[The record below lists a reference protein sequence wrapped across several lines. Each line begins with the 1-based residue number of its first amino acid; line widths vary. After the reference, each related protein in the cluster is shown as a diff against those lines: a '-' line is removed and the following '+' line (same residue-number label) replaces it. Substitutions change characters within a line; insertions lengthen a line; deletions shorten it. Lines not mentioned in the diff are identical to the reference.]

1 MAIAGGAV
9 PTIRLELRLEV
20 GRLKVGNNGSMG
32 RESAMD
38 DVGAICDQLLAGA
51 VVYANATG
59 DRLRLVDA
67 ELQRRNVWIDVW
79 PW

>member
-9 PTIRLELRLEV
+9 PTLRLELQMEV

-32 RESAMD
+32 REAAMD
-38 DVGAICDQLLAGA
+38 DITAICDQLQAGQ

-59 DRLRLVDA
+59 SRLQLVET
-67 ELQRRNVWIDVW
+67 ELRRRNIWVDLWQW
-79 PW
+79 